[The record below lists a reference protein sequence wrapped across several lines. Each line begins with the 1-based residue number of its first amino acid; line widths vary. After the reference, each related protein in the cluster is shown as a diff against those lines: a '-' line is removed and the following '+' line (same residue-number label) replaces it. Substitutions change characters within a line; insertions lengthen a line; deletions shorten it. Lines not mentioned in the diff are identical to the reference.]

1 MKLDKEIKK
10 KLLETKEQKNKLII
24 EQEIV
29 RSRLMMIFESEDN
42 LKNWDNLSD
51 KKRFKISC
59 KFLQEVSFQQQNE
72 VINEQFLDTIKSI
85 FGSSV
90 GGGFGQAILEPAVS
104 WILSGLGMESNSYI
118 KKFVV
123 SFLTKQEGFWN
134 YLKDCKT
141 LTKGI
146 AESIA
151 EATAMQVQQSTG
163 TGGFWMD
170 AVRNTLGAWLSPKN
184 GDETGFVGGIEKQIE
199 DKVCG
204 FWNKATGN
212 AKNVLTKLNGEKQAQ
227 GATTNTQTTPPPAG
241 TTATTPPPAGT
252 TAVFP
257 TGK

>member
-1 MKLDKEIKK
+1 MKLDKKIKR

-29 RSRLMMIFESEDN
+29 RSRLMMIFENEDN
-42 LKNWDNLSD
+42 IKNWDNLSD

-59 KFLQEVSFQQQNE
+59 KFLQEISFQQQNGI
-72 VINEQFLDTIKSI
+72 INEQFLDIIKSI

-104 WILSGLGMESNSYI
+104 WILSGLGMETNSYI

-123 SFLTKQEGFWN
+123 SFLTKKEGFWN
-134 YLKDCKT
+134 YLKDCRT

-146 AESIA
+146 AEAIV
-151 EATAMQVQQSTG
+151 EATAMEVNQKTG

-170 AVRNTLGAWLSPKN
+170 AVRNTLGDWLSKA
-184 GDETGFVGGIEKQIE
+184 GFVQDIEKQIE

-204 FWNKATGN
+204 YWNKATGN
-212 AKNVLTKLNGEKQAQ
+212 AKNVLTKLKGEKQEQ
-227 GATTNTQTTPPPAG
+227 TATSS
-241 TTATTPPPAGT
+241 TTATPAIAGT